1 METITHAL
9 LHTLEHTAIILPLL
23 YLTYLLIGYL
33 NKGKGVKIQH
43 ALQSRGGANVLLAS
57 ALGAIPQCGFS
68 TTVAQLFCDK
78 KVTIGVLFAV
88 IISTSDEALTI
99 FIAYGEI
106 NLALIFIG
114 IKVAIAIVVG
124 FIVDKLW
131 KPTIHEDNDI
141 CYDVTDEH
149 HCHCSQE
156 GNIWLFALKK
166 ALTLFAIVFA
176 VGFALELIIDF
187 WGEDKLSTILLSNSI
202 FQPLVIALIGLI
214 PNCAVTVVLAEL
226 IVSGAISM
234 GAGIAGLI
242 TAGGF
247 GLVVLIKNNKN
258 RWLTA
263 KIIGILYLI
272 GAGSGMILQFV
283 L

>member
-1 METITHAL
+1 METIFHAL
-9 LHTLEHTAIILPLL
+9 LHTAKHVAIILPLL

-33 NKGKGVKIQH
+33 NNGRGVKIQQ

-57 ALGAIPQCGFS
+57 AFGAIPQCGFS

-99 FIAYGEI
+99 FVAYGEVG
-106 NLALIFIG
+106 LALVFVG
-114 IKVAIAIVVG
+114 VKVALAIVVG
-124 FIVDKLW
+124 FIIDKLW

-141 CYDVTDEH
+141 CYEVTDNH
-149 HCHCSQE
+149 SCHCHHE
-156 GNIWLFALKK
+156 DNIWLFALKK
-166 ALTLFAIVFA
+166 ALTLFAIVFI
-176 VGFALELIIDF
+176 VGFVLELVMDF
-187 WGEDKLSTILLSNSI
+187 WGEDKLQYILLSDSV

-226 IVSGAISM
+226 IVSGAVSM

-247 GLVVLIKNNKN
+247 GLVVLIKNNKD
-258 RWLTA
+258 RLLTV
-263 KIIGILYLI
+263 KIVGLLYLI
-272 GAGSGMILQFV
+272 GAVSGMILQFV